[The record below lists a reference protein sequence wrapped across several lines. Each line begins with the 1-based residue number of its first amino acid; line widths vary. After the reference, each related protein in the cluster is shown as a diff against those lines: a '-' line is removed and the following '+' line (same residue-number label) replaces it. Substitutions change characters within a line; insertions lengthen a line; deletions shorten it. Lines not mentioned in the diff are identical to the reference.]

1 MTEWLLKASLLILC
15 FGAVRLLGHR
25 WLLARLGAT
34 SLYSLWLV
42 LPILVLAVTLPQNWW
57 PLSDLASS
65 WRLVVTTQQEL
76 VGLATQ
82 ANAAGL
88 STIWTVGFVAALVTF
103 VLRWPRVRRYWR
115 SGQLRVARTAAG
127 NSPALTGIL
136 RPTLLLPRDF
146 SQRFDAQQRHLIL
159 QHEQQH
165 WRRGDTVVN
174 VLAYLFCLIFWF
186 HPVAWLCYRRFRI
199 DQELACDALV
209 LAQVSPLQR
218 VRYGQTLLMVAATA
232 SKGTHYDPYV
242 YRYGA
247 KQAMKERI
255 QQLNLMKPMRY
266 WPLLTASLVG
276 LTLLSAWHSPALATD
291 KEQKAASPIVQ
302 VSPSYPAE
310 AAAKGVEGEVTM
322 RFNIDAEGKV
332 NDIEVI
338 ESRPV
343 GVFDEAA
350 IAALKKWRYHPD
362 VAGNGH
368 QVALA
373 FQLTKN

>member
-1 MTEWLLKASLLILC
+1 MTEWLLKASLVILC
-15 FGAVRLLGHR
+15 FGMARLMAHR
-25 WLLARLGAT
+25 WLLPRLGAT

-42 LPILVLAVTLPQNWW
+42 LPILVLAVTLPQNWG
-57 PLSDLASS
+57 PLADWTSS

-76 VGLATQ
+76 VDLSTQ
-82 ANAAGL
+82 ANAAGV
-88 STIWTVGFVAALVTF
+88 STIWLVGFVAAFVTF
-103 VLRWPRVRRYWR
+103 VLRWPRVQRFWR
-115 SGQLRVARTAAG
+115 SGQLRVARIAAG
-127 NSPALTGIL
+127 SSPALTGIL

-174 VLAYLFCLIFWF
+174 VIAYLFCLIFWF

-209 LAQVSPLQR
+209 LAQVSPPQR
-218 VRYGQTLLMVAATA
+218 VRYGHTLLMVAATA
-232 SKGTHYDPYV
+232 SRGTYHDPYV

-255 QQLNLMKPMRY
+255 QQLNLIKPMRY

-276 LTLLSAWHSPALATD
+276 LTLLSVWHSPALATD
-291 KEQKAASPIVQ
+291 KEQKVASPIVQ

-322 RFNIDAEGKV
+322 RFNIDTEGKV

-338 ESRPV
+338 ESRPA

-368 QVALA
+368 KVALA
-373 FQLTKN
+373 FQLANN